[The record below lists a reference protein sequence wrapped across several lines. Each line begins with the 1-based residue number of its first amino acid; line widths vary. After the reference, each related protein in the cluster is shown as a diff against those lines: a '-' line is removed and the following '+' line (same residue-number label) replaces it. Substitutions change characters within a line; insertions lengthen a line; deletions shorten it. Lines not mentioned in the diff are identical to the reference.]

1 MSKNP
6 NRTQRQFRNLFRQ
19 SPVTKAVSTAIV
31 MSVMSASVYAADS
44 DTDDN
49 DSSNVILVTANKSS
63 ESIQSVPL
71 AITALTGDFI
81 EKVSLEDVKDLV
93 AYTPGIT
100 GNSQDSF
107 IDAISVRGIRT
118 QDFGVGGDPSAAF
131 FKNDLYEGRNGSAVS
146 TLFDIDRAEILRGP
160 QGFLFGRNSIG
171 GAISVHTKKAL
182 LDDNEGHFEL
192 DLAENNKI
200 TANGAFNIS
209 VSENFAMRFAA
220 LYSKEDGFIKN
231 LATDKDLIEHE
242 KKAIRWSTT
251 YEKDELTINTMVEYE
266 DRELSGS
273 VYRAIDTGDVWDA
286 FDAAFGGVQLR
297 GGDEDI
303 DSDQSSGEGD
313 DSKILN
319 LGVNINYDLG
329 NMTLT
334 SNTGFKDHDYY
345 YSEDYDGTPL
355 QINTYQQD
363 QKGDYFQQELRL
375 NSNNDGPLGWY
386 VGASYYKEN
395 IDTEFAFI
403 ASEDAMCQY
412 YGYYYNSGMTF
423 SGCQDLYNYYGSPFT
438 SSPDGLLKETNRIKG
453 KYTGWATYI
462 NLDYALTDTL
472 DVEIGVRHT
481 YDKKKMSNFVP
492 TPESEL
498 GAYWAFGFST
508 AEPINGSES
517 WSDTSFRF
525 LTRWQPQED
534 MMLFASYTQ
543 GFKSGGF
550 GSFNLDNNA
559 AGEPAVGNTE
569 LTNADGFPL
578 NVFNPETVDSFEV
591 GYKDTW
597 FEFANVDLTIF
608 NYEYK
613 DLQVVV
619 AEGGA
624 SVVKNVGVVD
634 AWGIE
639 GSLTAPLSDNFNL
652 YVAMGYLDSEAN
664 KLQSICGLED
674 VSGCEGSSLFWAPE
688 FSGSIVLDGEFPL
701 DGGAAITTSLE
712 VFWESQRGG
721 GFENLSHTKID
732 AYQEVAFRI
741 GYLTD
746 TWSVE
751 AYVENLTN
759 VFTWDGQNNGTG
771 ILPDQFFGP
780 KKPRTF
786 GVRWKTSWE

>member
-1 MSKNP
+1 MTVDPLNDQQSKYLM
-6 NRTQRQFRNLFRQ
+6 FRRKPLTR
-19 SPVTKAVSTAIV
+19 AVSAAIM
-31 MSVMSASVYAADS
+31 MSVICAPVSAAES
-44 DTDDN
+44 DEDQDKG
-49 DSSNVILVTANKSS
+49 NVVMVTATKSS
-63 ESIQSVPL
+63 ESIQTVPL
-71 AITALTGDFI
+71 AITALTGEFI
-81 EKVSLEDVKDLV
+81 NKVSLEDVKDLV
-93 AYTPGIT
+93 AYTPGIS

-182 LDDNEGHFEL
+182 VDDNEGFFEL
-192 DLAENNKI
+192 DVAENNKI
-200 TANGAFNIS
+200 TANGAIN
-209 VSENFAMRFAA
+209 VPVNDNFAMRFATF
-220 LYSKEDGFIKN
+220 YSTEDGFIRN
-231 LATDKDLIEHE
+231 LATNKKLIEHE

-251 YEKDELTINTMVEYE
+251 YETDKLVLHTMVEYE
-266 DRELSGS
+266 DRQLSGS

-313 DSKILN
+313 KSKILN
-319 LGVNINYDLG
+319 LGININYDLG
-329 NMTLT
+329 FASLT

-345 YSEDYDGTPL
+345 YSEDYDGTPI
-355 QINTYQQD
+355 QINDYQQD
-363 QKGDYFQQELRL
+363 QKGDYFQQEFRL
-375 NSNNDGPLGWY
+375 NSNDDGPLGWY

-395 IDTEFAFI
+395 IDTTFAFI
-403 ASEDAMCQY
+403 SSEDAMCQY
-412 YGYYYNSGMTF
+412 YGYAYNSGMTF
-423 SGCQDLYNYYGSPFT
+423 SGCQDLYAYYGSPFT
-438 SSPDGLLKETNRIKG
+438 SSPDGLLNETSNIVG
-453 KYTGWATYI
+453 KYSGWATYV
-462 NLDYALTDTL
+462 NLDYALTETL
-472 DVEIGVRHT
+472 DVELGVR
-481 YDKKKMSNFVP
+481 YSSDNKKMRNFVP

-498 GAYWAFGFST
+498 GPFFAYGFST
-508 AEPINGSES
+508 AEPIKGDKT
-517 WSDTSFRF
+517 WTDTTFRF
-525 LTRWQPQED
+525 LTRWQPVED

-550 GSFNLDNNA
+550 GSFNLGNNA
-559 AGEPAVGNTE
+559 AGEPAIGNTE

-578 NVFNPETVDSFEV
+578 NVFDPETVDSFEI

-619 AEGGA
+619 ADGGA

-634 AWGIE
+634 AWGME
-639 GSLTAPLSDNFNL
+639 GSVTTPLNDYLNL
-652 YVAMGYLDSEAN
+652 FVSMGYLDSEAT

-674 VSGCEGSSLFWAPE
+674 VNGCEGSSLFWAPE
-688 FSGSIVLDGEFPL
+688 FTGAIVLDGEFPL
-701 DGGAAITTSLE
+701 EDGSAITASVE

-721 GFENLSHTKID
+721 GFENLSQTKID
-732 AYQEVAFRI
+732 AYQEVALRV

-746 TWSVE
+746 SWSVE
-751 AYVENLTN
+751 FYVENLTN
-759 VFTWDGQNNGTG
+759 EFTWDGSNNGTG

-786 GVRWKTSWE
+786 GVRWKTNWE